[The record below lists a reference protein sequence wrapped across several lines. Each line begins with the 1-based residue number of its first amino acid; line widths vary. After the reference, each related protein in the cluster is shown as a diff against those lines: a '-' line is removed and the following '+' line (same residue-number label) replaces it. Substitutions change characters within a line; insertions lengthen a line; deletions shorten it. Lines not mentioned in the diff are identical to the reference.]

1 VKRPI
6 SNILVAIT
14 SVTIL
19 GTGLIA
25 SAKAP
30 DTNPTRPAPI
40 RYATDRTTTTTS
52 TTTTTAPPSPP
63 STLPPLAFEPKCP
76 NLIGPARFAG
86 FPEHELEHLD
96 YLAWR
101 ESRCDIDHG
110 TGQPR
115 CAHNG
120 DDPGSGKFKGSWGAW
135 QINQSWTVKNKWNPH
150 PAGYLGNLGI
160 LDETIDLCSWEVNAR
175 AAFALYQYSIDRH
188 GYDKRWWQ
196 WKV

>member
-1 VKRPI
+1 MKRSI

-30 DTNPTRPAPI
+30 EPDPIRPSPI

-52 TTTTTAPPSPP
+52 TTTTTTVSPP
-63 STLPPLAFEPKCP
+63 PPFTLPPLTFEPLCP
-76 NLIGPARFAG
+76 NLIGPARAAG
-86 FPEHELEHLD
+86 FPEHELKHLD
-96 YLAWR
+96 YLGWR

-110 TGQPR
+110 TGLPR
-115 CAHNG
+115 CAHNA
-120 DDPGSGKFKGSWGAW
+120 DDPAGGSFGAW
-135 QINQSWTVKNKWNPH
+135 QINASWAKSNRYNPD
-150 PAGYLGNLGI
+150 PAGYLGALGI
-160 LDETIDLCSWEVNAR
+160 LNETLDLCDWNTNAK
-175 AAFALYQYSIDRH
+175 AAKALYDYSLDRH

>member
-1 VKRPI
+1 MKRPI

-30 DTNPTRPAPI
+30 ETNPTRQYPT

-52 TTTTTAPPSPP
+52 TTTTTTTAPPPPP
-63 STLPPLAFEPKCP
+63 STLPPLAFEPLCP

-115 CAHNG
+115 CAHNA
-120 DDPGSGKFKGSWGAW
+120 DDPAGGSFGAW
-135 QINQSWTVKNKWNPH
+135 QINASWAKPNQWNSD

-160 LDETIDLCSWEVNAR
+160 LDEVGHLCHWETNAL
-175 AAFALYQYSIDRH
+175 AAKALYDYSIDRH

>member
-1 VKRPI
+1 M
-6 SNILVAIT
+6 T
-14 SVTIL
+14 
-19 GTGLIA
+19 
-25 SAKAP
+25 
-30 DTNPTRPAPI
+30 

-52 TTTTTAPPSPP
+52 TTTTTTAPPPPP

-101 ESRCDIDHG
+101 ESRCDITAD
-110 TGQPR
+110 GQPR
-115 CAHNG
+115 CAHNP
-120 DDPGSGKFKGSWGAW
+120 DDPAGGSFGPW
-135 QINQSWTVKNKWNPH
+135 QINASWAKTNRYNPH
-150 PAGYLGNLGI
+150 PAGYLGALGI
-160 LDETIDLCSWEVNAR
+160 LEEVGHLCDWNTNAL
-175 AAFALYQYSIDRH
+175 AAKALYDYSIATH

>member
-19 GTGLIA
+19 GTSLIA

-30 DTNPTRPAPI
+30 EPNPTRPSPI
-40 RYATDRTTTTTS
+40 RYATDLTTTTTS
-52 TTTTTAPPSPP
+52 TTTTIAPPPPP
-63 STLPPLAFEPKCP
+63 STLPPLTFEPRCP

-115 CAHNG
+115 CAHNA
-120 DDPGSGKFKGSWGAW
+120 DDPAGGSFGAW
-135 QINQSWTVKNKWNPH
+135 QINASWAKPNRWNLN

-160 LDETIDLCSWEVNAR
+160 LEEVGHLCDWNTNAL
-175 AAFALYQYSIDRH
+175 AAKALYDYSIDRH
-188 GYDKRWWQ
+188 GYHKRWWQ